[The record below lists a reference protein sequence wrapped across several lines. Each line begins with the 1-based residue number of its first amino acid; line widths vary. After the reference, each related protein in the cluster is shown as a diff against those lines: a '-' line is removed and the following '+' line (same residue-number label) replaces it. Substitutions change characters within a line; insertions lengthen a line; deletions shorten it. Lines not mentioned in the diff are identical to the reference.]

1 MDNPVCSATW
11 LSRLMVWVSNLNEQS
26 LTPRFSSD
34 FFWIS
39 CLVSAML
46 FSLTL
51 KVFFYIVGEVAG
63 LQARPSGTT
72 LPCLSANQ
80 SQ

>member
-1 MDNPVCSATW
+1 
-11 LSRLMVWVSNLNEQS
+11 MVWVSNLNEQS

-51 KVFFYIVGEVAG
+51 KVFFMGDNLNRE
-63 LQARPSGTT
+63 RGT
-72 LPCLSANQ
+72 LFLFRAALLCRSAC
-80 SQ
+80 